1 MGMSIPVKFQVNLG
15 MESEGRNWETLI
27 MLCDGSLYGID
38 KSKQY
43 YTNDRGYGQSEEF
56 LRLNPVN
63 RTFAGQML
71 KEKKKKQIARL
82 NDAEAGVNKLVKEL
96 RVYQQRVGELVGQK
110 TKSAFNERL
119 ERRVTINQ
127 LKEKI
132 EQRKP
137 SIQRYRDEVAHT
149 ERCIQKFKGI
159 SKPVKERT
167 KPSRT
172 QRAKQRTARSKTDK
186 AEPTA

>member
-1 MGMSIPVKFQVNLG
+1 MGLSIPVKFQVNLG
-15 MESEGRNWETLI
+15 VEAEGKKWETLI
-27 MLCDGSLYGID
+27 MLCDGSLYGIE
-38 KSKQY
+38 KASKQY
-43 YTNDRGYGQSEEF
+43 TNERGWGQNEEF
-56 LRLNPVN
+56 LCLNPVN

-71 KEKKKKQIARL
+71 KDKKKRQISKL
-82 NDAEAGVNKLVKEL
+82 NDAEAGLNKLVKEL
-96 RVYQQRVGELVGQK
+96 RVYQRRVGELVGQK
-110 TKSAFNERL
+110 TKAAFNERL
-119 ERRVTINQ
+119 ERRDTINTIRDQ
-127 LKEKI
+127 I

-137 SIQRYRDEVAHT
+137 TVQRYRDAVAHT

-172 QRAKQRTARSKTDK
+172 QRAKQRTPRDKSDK